1 MTGYILFKGFIIGI
15 LVSAPMG
22 PIGLLC
28 IQRTLN
34 KGRWHGFASG
44 IGATCSDL
52 FYALLTCL
60 GMGIVIDFI
69 QNNQE
74 ILQIIGGLLLM
85 IFGIYTYRSNPTKN
99 LIKPKV
105 APVTYHQDTFT
116 AFLLTLS
123 NPFII
128 FLFLALF
135 ARFNFISDEY
145 SFIPSLLLGLMGI
158 AAGALSWW
166 FLITYLIGKLR
177 GNFNV
182 RGLWLMNRVVG
193 VVIMILSVIGI
204 FFAIWEYHQKFV

>member
-1 MTGYILFKGFIIGI
+1 MGGILYKGFIIGI

-34 KGRWHGFASG
+34 KGRWHGFFSG
-44 IGATCSDL
+44 LGAATSDF

-69 QNNQE
+69 QSNQE
-74 ILQIIGGLLLM
+74 MLQIAGGILM
-85 IFGIYTYRSNPTKN
+85 MVFGIYTYRSNPSKGIQRPPTAPKN
-99 LIKPKV
+99 
-105 APVTYHQDTFT
+105 YFQDSLT
-116 AFLLTLS
+116 AFGLTLS

-135 ARFNFISDEY
+135 ARFNFLAEGKVFSI
-145 SFIPSLLLGLMGI
+145 LLGLTGI
-158 AAGALSWW
+158 AAGAISWW
-166 FLITYLIGKLR
+166 LLITYLVSKVR

-182 RGLWLMNRVVG
+182 RGLWIMNRIVG
-193 VVIMILSVIGI
+193 VVIIVLAVAGTGV
-204 FFAIWEYHQKFV
+204 AIWEYAKIMGHI